1 MSEGSACSDFF
12 ALRDKVS
19 RYYHEV
25 CGLTVIFLSQ
35 ILRKEKQTAY
45 YQISLIYMLCSQ
57 IYCKMS
63 TIMSYTIMY
72 CSMLEVMNHWFS
84 LSQDGVIL
92 PGVYGMVRNIYLDS
106 IFQWH
111 MMLILI
117 CTVLDSVTFSEM
129 PHSKN
134 MQ

>member
-1 MSEGSACSDFF
+1 
-12 ALRDKVS
+12 
-19 RYYHEV
+19 
-25 CGLTVIFLSQ
+25 
-35 ILRKEKQTAY
+35 
-45 YQISLIYMLCSQ
+45 
-57 IYCKMS
+57 
-63 TIMSYTIMY
+63 MY

-92 PGVYGMVRNIYLDS
+92 PAVYGMVRNIYIDS

-111 MMLILI
+111 MMLMLI
-117 CTVLDSVTFSEM
+117 YTVLDSITFSEM